1 MHSKAPIETFPL
13 VSVIV
18 PSFNQ
23 GRFIRETIDSILKQ
37 DYRPI
42 EIIVVD
48 GASTDQTLEILHQ
61 YDNVSEVKWRS
72 EPDRG
77 VVEAVNKGFAL
88 AQGEIG
94 AIQSSDDYYL
104 PNAIRTAVEALQRDP
119 NLGFV
124 FGDVIKI
131 DAQGQELSRTSL
143 RPFSL
148 EGLFSLETW
157 IPQPSTFFRLPL
169 AKKLGGWRE
178 TVPYAAD
185 TDLWYRMA
193 LQTKVRK
200 IDAVFAVRRI
210 HEAQRDKQ
218 GSLIASDYSK
228 MIDSLDELRHA
239 PARLRRAAAA
249 GKLLMMNRYGNDN
262 SYWVSFI
269 RQWRAGVIYPPI
281 FRHVSVFSLVPG
293 GYQIRG
299 LLAGMKK
306 MVWGGISYKP

>member
-1 MHSKAPIETFPL
+1 MHSKARIESFPL
-13 VSVIV
+13 VSIIV

-61 YDNVSEVKWRS
+61 YDGVSEVKWKS

-88 AQGEIG
+88 ADGEIG

-104 PNAIRTAVEALQRDP
+104 PAAIRTAVEALHRDP

-143 RPFSL
+143 RSFSL
-148 EGLFSLETW
+148 ERLLSLETW
-157 IPQPSTFFRLPL
+157 IPQPSTFFRMPL

-178 TVPYAAD
+178 TISYAAD
-185 TDLWYRMA
+185 TDLWFRMA
-193 LQTKVRK
+193 LQTKARK
-200 IDAVFAVRRI
+200 IDAVLAARRI
-210 HEAQRDKQ
+210 HEDQRDKQ
-218 GSLIASDYSK
+218 GSTIVRDYIR
-228 MIDSLDELRHA
+228 MIESLEELKKS
-239 PARLRRAAAA
+239 PWRLRRAAAA

-262 SYWVSFI
+262 SYGISFI
-269 RQWRAGVIYPPI
+269 RQWRAAIIYPPI
-281 FRHVSVFSLVPG
+281 FCRVSVFSLVPG
-293 GYQIRG
+293 GYPIRG
-299 LLAGMKK
+299 LLVRMKRK
-306 MVWGGISYKP
+306 FWGPS

>member
-1 MHSKAPIETFPL
+1 MNST
-13 VSVIV
+13 VSVII

-23 GRFIRETIDSILKQ
+23 GRFIKETIDSILVQ
-37 DYRPI
+37 NYRPI
-42 EIIVVD
+42 EIIIVD
-48 GASTDQTLEILHQ
+48 GTSTDETIEILHK
-61 YDNVSEVKWRS
+61 YDTVSEVKWKS

-88 AQGEIG
+88 AKGEIG

-193 LQTKVRK
+193 LQTKARK
-200 IDAVFAVRRI
+200 IDALFAARRI
-210 HEAQRDKQ
+210 HETQRDQ
-218 GSLIASDYSK
+218 EGSRIVRDYIR
-228 MIDSLDELRHA
+228 MIESLEELKKS
-239 PARLRRAAAA
+239 PWRLRRAAAA

-269 RQWRAGVIYPPI
+269 RQWRATFIYPPI
-281 FRHVSVFSLVPG
+281 FRRVSVFSLVPG
-293 GYQIRG
+293 GYPIRG
-299 LLAGMKK
+299 LLVRMKRK
-306 MVWGGISYKP
+306 VWGPR

>member
-1 MHSKAPIETFPL
+1 MNPT
-13 VSVIV
+13 VSVII

-23 GRFIRETIDSILKQ
+23 GKFIKETIESVLAQ

-61 YDNVSEVKWRS
+61 YDGVPEVKWKS
-72 EPDRG
+72 ERDRG
-77 VVEAVNKGFAL
+77 VVEAVIKGFAL

-94 AIQSSDDYYL
+94 AIQSSDDSYL
-104 PNAIRTAVEALQRDP
+104 PGAIRRGVEALLHDP
-119 NLGFV
+119 GLGFV
-124 FGDVIKI
+124 FGDIVHI
-131 DAQGQELSRTSL
+131 DARGQELSRTSL

-148 EGLFSLETW
+148 EGVFSLETW
-157 IPQPSTFFRLPL
+157 IPQPSTFFRMPL

-185 TDLWYRMA
+185 TDLWFRMA
-193 LQTKVRK
+193 FQTKAAK
-200 IDAVFAVRRI
+200 IDAVFAARRI

-228 MIDSLDELRHA
+228 MIDSLDDLRHA

-249 GKLLMMNRYGNDN
+249 GKLLMKNRYGIDN
-262 SYWVSFI
+262 SYWVLFI
-269 RQWRAGVIYPPI
+269 RQWRAAIIYPPL
-281 FRHVSVFSLVPG
+281 FRRVSVFSLVPG
-293 GYQIRG
+293 GYQIRD
-299 LLAGMKK
+299 LLVRMKRK
-306 MVWGGISYKP
+306 VWGPR